1 MSSICCAI
9 SCLSALLDI
18 TNNCFMTLTRPTPA
32 SPLKIGT
39 RGSPLALAQAHE
51 TRTRLIAAFDLPE
64 NAFDIVVIKV
74 TGDAIQDRPLKDIGG
89 KGLFTREIEEAL
101 LDGTIDIAVHSMKD
115 MPVLQPEGLLLDTYL
130 PREDVRDAFV
140 AQDFASL
147 RDLPAGAKV
156 GSSSLRRKAQLLN
169 AFPHLE
175 VVEFRGNVQTRLKK
189 LADGVASA
197 TFLAQAGLNRLGM
210 AHVARGAMSPDDMLP
225 AIAQGAIG
233 IERRADD
240 MNTATLLEAI
250 HHTET
255 GQRLAAERA
264 FLAKLDG
271 SCETPIAG
279 LAELDGTTLR
289 LRGEV
294 LRPDGS
300 EKIADD
306 RSCAIA
312 DAPDMARDMA
322 QTMLKQAGPGFFDWH

>member
-1 MSSICCAI
+1 M
-9 SCLSALLDI
+9 SALSDI
-18 TNNCFMTLTRPTPA
+18 TNNCLMTLTRPTPA

-39 RGSPLALAQAHE
+39 RGSPLAMAQAHE
-51 TRTRLIAAFDLPE
+51 TRSRLMAAFDLPE
-64 NAFDIVVIKV
+64 AAFDIVVIKV

-115 MPVLQPEGLLLDTYL
+115 MPVLQPGGLLLDTYL

-140 AQDFASL
+140 AQDVATL
-147 RDLPAGAKV
+147 KDLPAGARV
-156 GSSSLRRKAQLLN
+156 GSSSLRRRAQLLN
-169 AFPHLE
+169 AFPHLV

-210 AHVARGAMSPDDMLP
+210 AHVARGVMSPDDMLP
-225 AIAQGAIG
+225 AVAQGAIG

-240 MNTATLLEAI
+240 MNTAAMLEAI

-264 FLAKLDG
+264 FLATLDG

-306 RSCAIA
+306 RTSPIA
-312 DAPDMARDMA
+312 DAPEMARDMA
-322 QTMLKQAGPGFFDWH
+322 QALLKQAGPGFFDWR

>member
-1 MSSICCAI
+1 
-9 SCLSALLDI
+9 
-18 TNNCFMTLTRPTPA
+18 MTLTRPTPA

-51 TRTRLIAAFDLPE
+51 TRARLMAAFDLPDE
-64 NAFDIVVIKV
+64 AFEIVVIKV

-115 MPVLQPEGLLLDTYL
+115 MPVLQPVGLLLDTYL

-140 AQDFASL
+140 AQDVTTL
-147 RDLPAGAKV
+147 RDLPEGAKV

-197 TFLAQAGLNRLGM
+197 TFLAQAGLNRLNM
-210 AHVARGAMSPDDMLP
+210 AHVARGAMSPDEMLP

-233 IERRADD
+233 IERRGDD
-240 MNTATLLEAI
+240 MNTAAMLEAI
-250 HHTET
+250 HHIET

-264 FLAKLDG
+264 FLATLDG

-279 LAELDGTTLR
+279 LAEIDDTTLR

-300 EKIADD
+300 EKVADD
-306 RSCAIA
+306 RTSSIA

-322 QTMLKQAGPGFFDWH
+322 QVMLKQAGPGFFDWH